1 MSDVESDESLHEKEQ
16 YNNADEEVYETV
28 IKKGLDRK
36 TNKEIK
42 VKKPRTPAQIAA
54 TERMLKARAD
64 KKKAREEAKEE
75 SKIENE
81 NQIDTENETE
91 TEPENPNKKISKK
104 HIKNI
109 NDIEEAKKTQIR
121 VTNKIKKKLKH
132 EIKKEM
138 PLKEVY
144 KEKVIYMI
152 PTQDGFIETSSIP
165 RLTKN
170 ELKKMEND
178 QIVSQKEIETGKK
191 ILRKKNG
198 SEDQRNKPR
207 SEKQLAHARKL
218 SEMNKQRSIDKK
230 AKKKED
236 LKSEIK
242 SALIDVVSKPIEES
256 KKEIEVEKPKYNFDV
271 YF

>member
-1 MSDVESDESLHEKEQ
+1 MSDIESDESLNEEQ
-16 YNNADEEVYETV
+16 QHNNADEEVYETV

-54 TERMLKARAD
+54 TERMLAARAA
-64 KKKAREEAKEE
+64 KKKAKENPE
-75 SKIENE
+75 PEPE
-81 NQIDTENETE
+81 PEPET
-91 TEPENPNKKISKK
+91 ENPNKKISKK
-104 HIKNI
+104 HIKHI
-109 NDIEEAKKTQIR
+109 NDIEEAKKTNIR
-121 VTNKIKKKLKH
+121 VTKKAVKKIKH

-144 KEKVIYMI
+144 KEKIIYMI
-152 PTQDGFIETSSIP
+152 PTQDGFIESSTLP
-165 RLTKN
+165 KLTKN
-170 ELKKMEND
+170 ELKKMENNEM
-178 QIVSQKEIETGKK
+178 VNQKEIEIGKK

-198 SEDQRNKPR
+198 TEDQRNKPR
-207 SEKQLAHARKL
+207 SAKQLEHAKRL

-230 AKKKED
+230 NKKKEN
-236 LKSEIK
+236 LKNEIK

-256 KKEIEVEKPKYNFDV
+256 KKEVEPEKPKYNFDV

>member
-1 MSDVESDESLHEKEQ
+1 MSDVESDESLHEEEQ
-16 YNNADEEVYETV
+16 YNEDNGEVYETV

-36 TNKEIK
+36 TEKTIK

-75 SKIENE
+75 SKIE
-81 NQIDTENETE
+81 TETE
-91 TEPENPNKKISKK
+91 TEEPENPNKKISKK

-109 NDIEEAKKTQIR
+109 NDIEEAKKANVKITKKA
-121 VTNKIKKKLKH
+121 VKKIKK

-152 PTQDGFIETSSIP
+152 PTQDGFIQSDTIP

-170 ELKKMEND
+170 ELKKMENEEL
-178 QIVSQKEIETGKK
+178 VSQKELETGKK

-198 SEDQRNKPR
+198 TEDMRNKPR

-218 SEMNKQRSIDKK
+218 SEMNKQRSIDKQK
-230 AKKKED
+230 KKKEN

-242 SALIDVVSKPIEES
+242 SALIDVVSKPLEEV
-256 KKEIEVEKPKYNFDV
+256 KKEVEPEKSKYNFDI

>member
-1 MSDVESDESLHEKEQ
+1 MSDIESDESLHEEEQ
-16 YNNADEEVYETV
+16 YNNDEGEVYETV

-36 TNKEIK
+36 TEHQIQ

-54 TERMLKARAD
+54 TERMLAARAA
-64 KKKAREEAKEE
+64 KKKAKEE

-81 NQIDTENETE
+81 NQIDTENQTE

-104 HIKNI
+104 HIKHI
-109 NDIEEAKKTQIR
+109 NSIEEAKKAN
-121 VTNKIKKKLKH
+121 VKITKKAVKKIKH

-144 KEKVIYMI
+144 REKVIYMI
-152 PTQDGFIETSSIP
+152 PTQDGFIQSDTIP

-178 QIVSQKEIETGKK
+178 QIVTQKEIETGKK

-242 SALIDVVSKPIEES
+242 SALIDVVSRPIDEV
-256 KKEIEVEKPKYNFDV
+256 KKEIEPPKYNFDV